1 MGPSHFA
8 ATEAAI
14 AFGQED
20 DITVLTVTR
29 LATGIESTTSLE
41 APTLIPTT
49 A

>member
-29 LATGIESTTSLE
+29 LESTTSLE